1 MTLKYKNQLKISIN
15 NLQNDQIRILSYILG
30 VSKQEVI
37 RKAIDSFARSE
48 NERRLKTNPKTK
60 PLTGF

>member
-15 NLQNDQIRILSYILG
+15 NLQNAQIRMLSYILG

-48 NERRLKTNPKTK
+48 NEKRLKTNPNVK
-60 PLTGF
+60 PLAGF

>member
-15 NLQNDQIRILSYILG
+15 NLQNDQIRMLSYILG

-48 NERRLKTNPKTK
+48 NEKRLKANSQAK
-60 PLTGF
+60 PIIGF

>member
-1 MTLKYKNQLKISIN
+1 MALKYRNQLKISIN
-15 NLQNDQIRILSYILG
+15 NLQNDQIRMLSYILG

-48 NERRLKTNPKTK
+48 NEKRLKANPNSK
-60 PLTGF
+60 PIVGF

>member
-15 NLQNDQIRILSYILG
+15 NLQNDQIRMLSYILG

-37 RKAIDSFARSE
+37 RKTIDSFARSE
-48 NERRLKTNPKTK
+48 NEKRLKANPNAK
-60 PLTGF
+60 PLAGF

>member
-1 MTLKYKNQLKISIN
+1 M
-15 NLQNDQIRILSYILG
+15 LSYILG

-48 NERRLKTNPKTK
+48 NEKRLRTNPNAK
-60 PLTGF
+60 PLAGF

>member
-15 NLQNDQIRILSYILG
+15 NLQNDQIRMLSYILG

-37 RKAIDSFARSE
+37 RKAIDCFARLE
-48 NERRLKTNPKTK
+48 NEKRLRTNPNAK
-60 PLTGF
+60 PLAGF

>member
-1 MTLKYKNQLKISIN
+1 MAFKYRNQLKISIN
-15 NLQNDQIRILSYILG
+15 NLQNDQIRMLSYILG

-48 NERRLKTNPKTK
+48 NEKRLKANPNRK
-60 PLTGF
+60 PIAGF

>member
-1 MTLKYKNQLKISIN
+1 M
-15 NLQNDQIRILSYILG
+15 LSYILG

-48 NERRLKTNPKTK
+48 NERRKLANPHSK
-60 PLTGF
+60 PLIGF

>member
-1 MTLKYKNQLKISIN
+1 MAFKYRNQLKISIN
-15 NLQNDQIRILSYILG
+15 NLQNDQIRMLSYILG

-48 NERRLKTNPKTK
+48 NEKRLRTNPNAK
-60 PLTGF
+60 PLAGF

>member
-1 MTLKYKNQLKISIN
+1 MALKYKNQFKISLN
-15 NLQNDQIRILSYILG
+15 NLQSDQIRVLSFIHG

-48 NERRLKTNPKTK
+48 NERRLKANPTIK
-60 PLTGF
+60 PIVGF

>member
-15 NLQNDQIRILSYILG
+15 NLQNDQIRMLSYILG

-48 NERRLKTNPKTK
+48 NEKRLKANPNAK
-60 PLTGF
+60 PMVGF

>member
-15 NLQNDQIRILSYILG
+15 NLQNDQLRMLSYILG

-48 NERRLKTNPKTK
+48 NEKRLRTTPNAK
-60 PLTGF
+60 PLAGF